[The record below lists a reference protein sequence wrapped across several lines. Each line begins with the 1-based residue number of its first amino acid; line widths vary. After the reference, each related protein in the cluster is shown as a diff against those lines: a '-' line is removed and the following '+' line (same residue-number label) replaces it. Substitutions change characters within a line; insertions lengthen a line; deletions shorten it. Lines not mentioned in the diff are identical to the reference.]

1 MIVLSWKK
9 NLGILACFVGTAVGT
24 MHVIN
29 RVFAHIAT
37 AYNYLDGNDLKYY
50 DWRFGR
56 IAYRKTGSGSPVLL
70 VHNFDACSSMHE
82 WNNIEAELAKTNTV
96 YSIDLLGCGC
106 SERPILTYTNFLYV
120 QLINDFIKMLSV
132 KKQMSLYPA
141 TQLHLSLW
149 HVPMMKRL

>member
-29 RVFAHIAT
+29 RVFTHIAT

-56 IAYRKTGSGSPVLL
+56 IAYKRTGSGSPVLL
-70 VHNFDACSSMHE
+70 VHNFDVCSSMHE
-82 WNNIEAELAKTNTV
+82 WKNIEAELSKTNTPKTEQEIKEFSLAENLRLV
-96 YSIDLLGCGC
+96 YVAITRAKKKLYLTVSTKVK
-106 SERPILTYTNFLYV
+106 SFSKTEERQP
-120 QLINDFIKMLSV
+120 SV
-132 KKQMSLYPA
+132 LFEI
-141 TQLHLSLW
+141 
-149 HVPMMKRL
+149 

>member
-1 MIVLSWKK
+1 MSWKK

-29 RVFAHIAT
+29 RVFTHIAT

-70 VHNFDACSSMHE
+70 VHNFDVCSSMHE
-82 WNNIEAELAKTNTV
+82 WNNIEA
-96 YSIDLLGCGC
+96 
-106 SERPILTYTNFLYV
+106 
-120 QLINDFIKMLSV
+120 
-132 KKQMSLYPA
+132 
-141 TQLHLSLW
+141 
-149 HVPMMKRL
+149 